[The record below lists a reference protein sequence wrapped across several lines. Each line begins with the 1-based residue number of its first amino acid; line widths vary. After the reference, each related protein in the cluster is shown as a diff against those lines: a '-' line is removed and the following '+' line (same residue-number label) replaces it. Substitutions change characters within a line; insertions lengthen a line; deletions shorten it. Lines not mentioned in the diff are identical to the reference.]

1 MQDHTNQT
9 EDSRRD
15 VAIENVILIEVTDRM
30 TEESNRL
37 YGFAQGASTAG
48 GELKRGCGFCP
59 KVVYY
64 YII

>member
-48 GELKRGCGFCP
+48 GNLKEDADFAL
-59 KVVYY
+59 KWYTT
-64 YII
+64 I